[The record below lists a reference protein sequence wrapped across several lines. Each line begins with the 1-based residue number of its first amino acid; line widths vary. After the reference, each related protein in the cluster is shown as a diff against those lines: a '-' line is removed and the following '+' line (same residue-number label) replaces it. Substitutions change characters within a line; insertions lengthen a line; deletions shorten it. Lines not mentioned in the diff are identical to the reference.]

1 MTLFQIVTVENPIKL
16 TPKAK
21 TLWPEVKSQL
31 AKANLYQL
39 LKDSLEGLEIG
50 LALAKDN
57 ENEYFVEM
65 CQRDL
70 DS

>member
-1 MTLFQIVTVENPIKL
+1 MTLFQMVTVENPIKL

-21 TLWPEVKSQL
+21 SLWPEIQKTL
-31 AKANLYQL
+31 AKADLVQL
-39 LKDSLEGLEIG
+39 FKDTVEGLEIG
-50 LALAKDN
+50 LALAKEQ
-57 ENEYFVEM
+57 ENNYFVEM